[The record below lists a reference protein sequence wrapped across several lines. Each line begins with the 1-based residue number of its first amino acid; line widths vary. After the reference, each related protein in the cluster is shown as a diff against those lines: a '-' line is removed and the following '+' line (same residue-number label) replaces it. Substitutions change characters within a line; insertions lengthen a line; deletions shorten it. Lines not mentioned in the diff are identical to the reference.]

1 MPHQET
7 RPFGG
12 KLAACTSSNFWS
24 FSSARSTPHA
34 FACSRPGANRNLRD
48 SRSPSYASWERRAP
62 GNTSP
67 AVDCPPI
74 LPGMGGLPGRSN
86 LPVGRAPH
94 TSSQADDLQLFIIG
108 AQPARN
114 RRTRTQV
121 PRHHRRRGGVGN
133 LRIVQLFLH
142 CPSCE
147 PGSLKGGL
155 DFSGAGRNDPQGGF
169 ARLLPVN
176 ATLPGSGEP
185 PSVWNDD
192 DSTQTARSWHGSV
205 IRVAEGP
212 PNYGRAVWVWATLC
226 GGTGF
231 TLPPFTAGF
240 RALASSAHGT
250 TSSKDRPTR
259 GRRISHAVTEQPTQ
273 ATG

>member
-1 MPHQET
+1 MSDHTPPRAASPPSTTPPLRGRCLEKTPHLPACLPCTHVAAELYGLQCTAVFQVVLSPGLMPHQET

-74 LPGMGGLPGRSN
+74 LPDMGGLPGRSN

-147 PGSLKGGL
+147 PGSLKGGGL
-155 DFSGAGRNDPQGGF
+155 DLSELVAMIHKGD
-169 ARLLPVN
+169 LPDYC
-176 ATLPGSGEP
+176 L
-185 PSVWNDD
+185 
-192 DSTQTARSWHGSV
+192 
-205 IRVAEGP
+205 
-212 PNYGRAVWVWATLC
+212 
-226 GGTGF
+226 
-231 TLPPFTAGF
+231 
-240 RALASSAHGT
+240 
-250 TSSKDRPTR
+250 
-259 GRRISHAVTEQPTQ
+259 
-273 ATG
+273 